1 MIDWVNTSW
10 GTVGLA
16 IGLIVGW
23 LVSRL
28 YYQSTVQ
35 RRELQSQ
42 HEVALSNQSLM
53 QAKQQ
58 LQQTQQVLAQR
69 EQEAKQAQG
78 KLSEAEHLL
87 VQAQEQLKQSA
98 LIQQSLEKSE
108 QRVEALQSEL
118 TVQHGQAKDLKA
130 RLDAANRETEEKVK
144 LLQEAKDQMRL
155 EFQSIAQKLFEDK
168 SQKFTDQNKTHLG
181 EILTP
186 LKEQLS
192 DFKKKVEDVYD
203 KESRDRVS
211 LLQEIVSLKELNTRM
226 SVDALNLTRALKG
239 DNKAQGNWGE
249 MVLEKV
255 LEASGLQKGREYETQ
270 GSYINESGQRLRP
283 DVVVHLPDH
292 KQVIIDSKVSLVA
305 W

>member
-28 YYQSTVQ
+28 YYQSAVQ

-87 VQAQEQLKQSA
+87 VQAQEQLYFASCVVFVRA
-98 LIQQSLEKSE
+98 QQ
-108 QRVEALQSEL
+108 
-118 TVQHGQAKDLKA
+118 
-130 RLDAANRETEEKVK
+130 
-144 LLQEAKDQMRL
+144 
-155 EFQSIAQKLFEDK
+155 
-168 SQKFTDQNKTHLG
+168 
-181 EILTP
+181 
-186 LKEQLS
+186 
-192 DFKKKVEDVYD
+192 
-203 KESRDRVS
+203 
-211 LLQEIVSLKELNTRM
+211 
-226 SVDALNLTRALKG
+226 
-239 DNKAQGNWGE
+239 W
-249 MVLEKV
+249 
-255 LEASGLQKGREYETQ
+255 
-270 GSYINESGQRLRP
+270 
-283 DVVVHLPDH
+283 
-292 KQVIIDSKVSLVA
+292 
-305 W
+305 